1 MGNKNLGVRVKQL
14 RKQREMTQTQL
25 GEAVGVTYQNIQN
38 LEAGGVNNPR
48 YLTPLAELLGVT
60 VDYLL
65 NGNNEDAPAY
75 KGLDAVLLSACMD
88 AVLSE
93 AEAIGRTLDTHQAAK
108 LTAFVYAQSIKQP
121 KPVVAHDTVSE
132 LLALMV

>member
-14 RKQREMTQTQL
+14 RKKREMTQTQL

-65 NGNNEDAPAY
+65 NGKNEDNPSY
-75 KGLDAVLLSACMD
+75 KGLDAMLLSACMD
-88 AVLSE
+88 AVMSE
-93 AEAIGRTLDTHQAAK
+93 AKAIGRTLDTHQAAK
-108 LTAFVYAQSIKQP
+108 LTAFVYAQSIKQAE
-121 KPVVAHDTVSE
+121 PVVAHDTVSE
-132 LLALMV
+132 LVALMV

>member
-1 MGNKNLGVRVKQL
+1 MGNKNLGERVKQL

-65 NGNNEDAPAY
+65 NGKNEDNPSY

-88 AVLSE
+88 AVISE
-93 AEAIGRTLDTHQAAK
+93 AKAIGRELDTHQAAK
-108 LTAFVYAQSIKQP
+108 LTAFVYAQSIKQT
-121 KPVVAHDTVSE
+121 KPVVAHDTVRE